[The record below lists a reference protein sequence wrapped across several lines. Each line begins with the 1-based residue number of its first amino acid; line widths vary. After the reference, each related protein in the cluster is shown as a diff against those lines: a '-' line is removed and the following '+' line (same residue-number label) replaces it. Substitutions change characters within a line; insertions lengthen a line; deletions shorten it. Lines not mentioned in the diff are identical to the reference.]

1 MEPKANRLITEKSP
15 YLQQH
20 AHNPVDWYPWGEEAF
35 ALARAE
41 DKPIFLSIGYSTC
54 HWCHVMEHESFEDE
68 DIAALM
74 RATVVAVKVDRE
86 ERPDLDNLY
95 MTFCQA
101 LTGRGGWPLNVFL
114 TPDGQPFFA
123 GTYFPKE
130 SGFGRTGMRELLQRV
145 HMAWTSN
152 RQAVIGNAT
161 QILDAVRSQLEARDA
176 GETAEPGEAQLD
188 AARNELAAAY
198 DAANGGFGG
207 APKFP
212 SPHNL
217 LFLLREF
224 RRTGREEN
232 LAMVTATLDAMR
244 RGGVFDQIGLGLHRY
259 STDAHWFVPHF
270 EKMLYDQAL
279 TAMAATE
286 AYLATGDAEWRRM
299 ARDIFE
305 YVHRDLT
312 GPDGAFYSA
321 EDADSE
327 GVEGKFY
334 VWTES
339 EIRAVLAGDEAG
351 LFMDVYGIA
360 PGGNFHDEATGQ
372 ATGAN
377 IPFLE
382 EPIAAVAGKKGLGP
396 AELASRLERSRELLL
411 AARQKRVRPLCDDK
425 VLTDMNGLMIAALA
439 KAARAFDDE
448 ELAGR
453 AKRASD
459 FLLAKMLLPDSRLLH
474 RLRLGEAAVTG
485 MLDDYAFL
493 AWGLLELYQTVFDPA
508 YLAQAVAL
516 AKAMVRH
523 FGDAAGGLFLTPDDG
538 EALLLR
544 QKTYYDAAIPSG
556 NSVAFLVLTTLYRL
570 TGEKSFME
578 EASRLAR
585 AAGPWVAGHPSGF
598 TFFLCG
604 LSQMLAPS
612 AEVTIAGDPDAPDTH
627 ALARA
632 LFERYLPE
640 VAVVLRP
647 AGEEPNDEPDIVA
660 LAPFTRFQLPMGD
673 RAAAHV
679 CRAGSCQPP
688 TPDPAAML
696 ALLDKGK
703 PGAAGG

>member
-1 MEPKANRLITEKSP
+1 MDRKANRLIHEKSP

-20 AHNPVDWYPWGEEAF
+20 AYNPVDWLPWGEEAF
-35 ALARAE
+35 ALARDE

-114 TPDGQPFFA
+114 TPDGRPFFA
-123 GTYFPKE
+123 GTYFPKD
-130 SGFGRTGMRELLQRV
+130 SGFGRTGLRELLQRV
-145 HMAWTSN
+145 HMAWKSN
-152 RQAVIGNAT
+152 RQAVLGNAS
-161 QILDAVRSQLEARDA
+161 QILDAIRDQLDKRGA
-176 GETAEPGEAQLD
+176 GEAGDPGEAELD
-188 AARNELAAAY
+188 AAKQELTRLF
-198 DAANGGFGG
+198 DVEHGGFGG

-217 LFLLREF
+217 LFLLREY
-224 RRTGREEN
+224 RRTGQPEN
-232 LAMVTATLDAMR
+232 LSMVTATLDAMR

-259 STDAHWFVPHF
+259 STDERWLVPHF

-286 AYLATGDAEWRRM
+286 AFLATGEEGPRRM
-299 ARDIFE
+299 ALDIFE
-305 YVHRDLT
+305 YVRRDLT
-312 GPDGAFYSA
+312 GPEGAFYSA

-334 VWTES
+334 VWTAD
-339 EIRAVLAGDEAG
+339 EIRALLPGDEAA
-351 LFMDVYGIA
+351 LFMDIYGVT
-360 PGGNFHDEATGQ
+360 PDGNFHDEATGQ

-377 IPFLE
+377 IPFLKE
-382 EPIAAVAGKKGLGP
+382 SIPAAAARRGLDP
-396 AELASRLERSRELLL
+396 AETEARLAKCRERLL
-411 AARQKRVRPLCDDK
+411 AARQQRVRPLCDDK
-425 VLTDMNGLMIAALA
+425 VLTDLNGLMIAALA
-439 KAARAFDDE
+439 KAARAFNEE

-453 AKRASD
+453 AVKAAN
-459 FLLAKMLLPDSRLLH
+459 FVWEKLALPEGRLLH

-493 AWGLLELYQTVFDPA
+493 AWGLVELYQTVFDPDCLRRA
-508 YLAQAVAL
+508 VILAR
-516 AKAMVRH
+516 AMIRH
-523 FGDAAGGLFLTPDDG
+523 CGDPAGGFFLTPDDG

-570 TGEKSFME
+570 TGDKTFME
-578 EASRLAR
+578 EATRLAR
-585 AAGPWVAGHPSGF
+585 AAAPWVAGHPSGF

-604 LSQMLAPS
+604 LSQILAPA
-612 AEVTIAGDPDAPDTH
+612 AEVTLAGHPDAPDTH
-627 ALARA
+627 GLARA
-632 LFERYLPE
+632 LFDRYLPE

-647 AGEEPNDEPDIVA
+647 DGEEPDIVG
-660 LAPFTRFQLPMGD
+660 LAPFTRFQLPVDGK
-673 RAAAHV
+673 AAAHV

-688 TPDPAAML
+688 TTDPATML
-696 ALLDKGK
+696 DLLNKGK
-703 PGAAGG
+703 PGFGRK